1 MDVPAHL
8 TQPVALARARG
19 AHRFEV
25 FSPKLKRRLTLDR
38 RCAVDQWFVL
48 ESDPTVRAF
57 CERPCFVQ
65 FHGRRYLI
73 DFHVCY
79 ADRQELLLL
88 PDPVI
93 VEDGKSR
100 AADDASAMTVR
111 HVESAELVAS
121 RIWVDNWQRILPCLI
136 ATRGL
141 VPASL
146 LNSIERFVAT
156 SQSLL
161 DIEREFSTGDP
172 IVVRAALFGLLHTGR
187 VTAPELRTEPLSW
200 LTRFAAVEARS

>member
-1 MDVPAHL
+1 MDVPAQL

-57 CERPCFVQ
+57 CERPGLIHFD
-65 FHGRRYLI
+65 GRRYLV
-73 DFHVCY
+73 DFHVRY
-79 ADRQELLLL
+79 ADRHELLFL
-88 PDPVI
+88 PNPVI
-93 VEDGKSR
+93 VEDGNPR
-100 AADDASAMTVR
+100 ADLDASAMTVR
-111 HVESAELVAS
+111 HVEPAELVAS
-121 RIWVDNWQRILPCLI
+121 RIWVDNWQRMLPCLI

-146 LNSIERFVAT
+146 FNSIERFVAT

-200 LTRFAAVEARS
+200 LTRFAAAEARS

>member
-8 TQPVALARARG
+8 TQPVAFARARG

-48 ESDPTVRAF
+48 ESDPTVRIF
-57 CERPCFVQ
+57 CERPGFAQ
-65 FHGRRYLI
+65 FDGRRYLV
-73 DFHVCY
+73 DFHVRY
-79 ADRQELLLL
+79 ADRHELLLL

-93 VEDGKSR
+93 VEDGKPR
-100 AADDASAMTVR
+100 AVIDASAMTVR
-111 HVESAELVAS
+111 HVEPAELAAS
-121 RIWVDNWQRILPCLI
+121 RMWVDNWQRMLPCLI

-156 SQSLL
+156 SQALL

-172 IVVRAALFGLLHTGR
+172 IIVRAALFSLLHTGR

-200 LTRFAAVEARS
+200 LTRFAAAEARS